1 MKVDKTLVASV
12 ALHVLVIGWGLVS
25 FSSKAFESIPEES
38 LPVDIISSDQLA
50 KVVAGM
56 KSGKKENPKPLVD
69 KVADAKP
76 VDDAVG
82 KIAEKPPVVT
92 DTTPP
97 PQPKPVEK
105 PVEKKPDPPK
115 PVAESKPKEEP
126 KPIEKKPDPPKVD
139 PIAEALKKEEKK
151 PPPKPQVQAATPP
164 PQPQKPKE
172 RTFDQTK
179 IAALLDKRD
188 PTRQAATGETLN
200 SNAALG
206 LANGKAA
213 DNSATWGAMFKSQVE
228 RCWKKPYGG
237 IESPAESRGCVHDP
251 LETRWHAGRYA
262 GAGGTPS
269 TPYLRVYQESALRAI
284 IECQPYNLPAAFFEE
299 WKFFIAG
306 VHRTKNLKAVA
317 NDDRRQECKVC
328 ELTDK
333 DGLRE
338 MFRLNRR
345 QVVSGNG
352 HARRAVRPRPAAT
365 RSRRKTYHH
374 SRRRFRPAADRHSEF
389 RRRHA
394 LGQ

>member
-1 MKVDKTLVASV
+1 VKVDKTLVASV

-38 LPVDIISSDQLA
+38 LPVDIISADQLA
-50 KVVAGM
+50 KVTAGM
-56 KSGKKENPKPLVD
+56 KTGKKENPKPLVD
-69 KVADAKP
+69 KVAEAKP

-97 PQPKPVEK
+97 QQPKPVEK

-126 KPIEKKPDPPKVD
+126 KPIEKKPDPPNID

-206 LANGKAA
+206 LAKGKAA
-213 DNSATWGAMFKSQVE
+213 DNSATWGALFKEQVE

-237 IESPAESRGCVHDP
+237 IESQNPEVAFTIKLKRDGTLEAMPAPE
-251 LETRWHAGRYA
+251 
-262 GAGGTPS
+262 GTPA

-284 IECQPYNLPAAFFEE
+284 IECQPYNLPAAFFDE
-299 WKFFIAG
+299 WKYFAPVFTER
-306 VHRTKNLKAVA
+306 RT
-317 NDDRRQECKVC
+317 
-328 ELTDK
+328 
-333 DGLRE
+333 
-338 MFRLNRR
+338 
-345 QVVSGNG
+345 
-352 HARRAVRPRPAAT
+352 
-365 RSRRKTYHH
+365 
-374 SRRRFRPAADRHSEF
+374 
-389 RRRHA
+389 
-394 LGQ
+394 